1 MVTNLCSDVNDASIG
16 ARAEIV
22 VALCQLICSNL
33 LIDSNFDSMFLVSLR
48 HLHAFNAVAASGGI
62 RASSESLYRASS
74 AVARSVAAL
83 EQSLDAQLFE
93 RKGRGM
99 LLTAAG
105 EVVRKRADRI
115 QGELHEVRAEA
126 IRLRERSDA
135 KADARTGAKA
145 GRTGGGKVGSIEA
158 LLNERRLQA
167 ATLLAEMHHMPSVAH
182 AMGVS
187 QSAVSQAIARLEDML
202 GQPLFL
208 RTAHGMVP
216 TDAGRHWSESF
227 ERVLAE
233 LRHIPEDIA
242 ALEGVVLGS
251 VTIGALPLA
260 RSQLLPLAIAAVL
273 QRHPRLH
280 IRSLE
285 SPYEELTASLLSGRI
300 DFIVGAQRAGGADV
314 FASRSLFQ
322 DNAALVVRSGH
333 PLTRQRK
340 LTLQDLA
347 GYPWVLS
354 RSGTPL
360 RESLELF
367 FQRQHAPAPTPAVE
381 TGDLALAR
389 GLLLSSD
396 MLTVL
401 SAHQLHH
408 EVRTGQLVVLPFEM
422 HGMERSIGI
431 ITRKN
436 AHLSPGAYALLAEIE
451 SVGARWQT

>member
-1 MVTNLCSDVNDASIG
+1 
-16 ARAEIV
+16 
-22 VALCQLICSNL
+22 
-33 LIDSNFDSMFLVSLR
+33 MFLVSLR

-62 RASSESLYRASS
+62 RRSSESLYRASS
-74 AVARSVAAL
+74 AVARSVASL
-83 EQSLDAQLFE
+83 EASLDAQLFE

-105 EVVRKRADRI
+105 DVVRKRADRI
-115 QGELHEVRAEA
+115 EAELHAVREEA
-126 IRLRERSDA
+126 IRLRDRN
-135 KADARTGAKA
+135 GAKV
-145 GRTGGGKVGSIEA
+145 GGIEA

-167 ATLLAEMHHMPSVAH
+167 ASLLAEMHHMPSVAH
-182 AMGVS
+182 VMGVS

-202 GQPLFL
+202 GQALFL

-216 TDAGRHWSESF
+216 TDAGRRWTESF

-242 ALEGVVLGS
+242 ALAGVVLGV

-260 RSQLLPLAIAAVL
+260 RSQLLPVAISSVL
-273 QRHPRLH
+273 KRHPQLQ

-300 DFIVGAQRAGGADV
+300 DFIVGAQRVGSGDA
-314 FASRSLFQ
+314 FESRSLFE
-322 DNAALVVRSGH
+322 DKAALVARTGH
-333 PLTRQRK
+333 PLTRRNK
-340 LTLQDLA
+340 LTLDDLT
-347 GYPWVLS
+347 GYPWCLS

-360 RESLELF
+360 RESLVQF
-367 FQRQHAPAPTPAVE
+367 FERHDKQAPSPAVE
-381 TGDLALAR
+381 TGDLALLR
-389 GLLLSSD
+389 GLLVSSD

-408 EVRTGQLVVLPFEM
+408 EVRTGQLVVLPFDM
-422 HGMERSIGI
+422 PGMERSIGVT
-431 ITRKN
+431 TRKN

-451 SVGARWQT
+451 AISAHWRS

>member
-1 MVTNLCSDVNDASIG
+1 
-16 ARAEIV
+16 
-22 VALCQLICSNL
+22 
-33 LIDSNFDSMFLVSLR
+33 MFLVSLR

-62 RASSESLYRASS
+62 RRSSESLFRASS

-83 EQSLDAQLFE
+83 EESLDAQLFE

-105 EVVRKRADRI
+105 EEVRKRADRI
-115 QGELHEVRAEA
+115 EAELHAVREEA
-126 IRLRERSDA
+126 VRLRDRN
-135 KADARTGAKA
+135 GAKV
-145 GRTGGGKVGSIEA
+145 GGIEA

-182 AMGVS
+182 VMGVS

-208 RTAHGMVP
+208 RTAHGMMP
-216 TDAGRHWSESF
+216 TDAGRRWTESF
-227 ERVLAE
+227 ERVLSE

-242 ALEGVVLGS
+242 ALAGVVLGV

-260 RSQLLPLAIAAVL
+260 RSQLLPTAIASVL
-273 QRHPRLH
+273 KRHPQLH

-300 DFIVGAQRAGGADV
+300 DFIVGAQRASSADV

-322 DNAALVVRSGH
+322 DKAALVARTGH
-333 PLTRQRK
+333 PLTQRKK

-360 RESLELF
+360 RESLVQF
-367 FQRQHAPAPTPAVE
+367 FNRQGQEPPSPAVE
-381 TGDLALAR
+381 TGDLALLR
-389 GLLLSSD
+389 GLLVSSD

-408 EVRTGQLVVLPFEM
+408 EVQTGQLVVLPFEM
-422 HGMERSIGI
+422 PGMERSIGI
-431 ITRKN
+431 TTRKN

-451 SVGARWQT
+451 AISTRWR

>member
-1 MVTNLCSDVNDASIG
+1 MI
-16 ARAEIV
+16 
-22 VALCQLICSNL
+22 
-33 LIDSNFDSMFLVSLR
+33 LVSLR

-62 RASSESLYRASS
+62 RRSSESLYRASS

-83 EQSLDAQLFE
+83 EDSLAAQLFE

-105 EVVRKRADRI
+105 EVVRLRADRI
-115 QGELHEVRAEA
+115 EAELHGVREEA
-126 IRLRERSDA
+126 MRLRDRG
-135 KADARTGAKA
+135 GAKV
-145 GRTGGGKVGSIEA
+145 GGIEA

-167 ATLLAEMHHMPSVAH
+167 AALLAEMHHMPSVAK

-216 TDAGRHWSESF
+216 TDMGRRWTESF

-242 ALEGVVLGS
+242 ALAGVVLGV
-251 VTIGALPLA
+251 VTMGALPLA
-260 RSQLLPLAIAAVL
+260 RSQLLPMAIASVL
-273 QRHPRLH
+273 QRHPQLR

-285 SPYEELTASLLSGRI
+285 SPYEELMASLLSGRI
-300 DFIVGAQRAGGADV
+300 DFIVGAQRAGTADV
-314 FASRSLFQ
+314 FESRSLFE
-322 DNAALVVRSGH
+322 DKAALVARAGH
-333 PLTRQRK
+333 PLTQRAA
-340 LTLQDLA
+340 LTLDDLA

-360 RESLELF
+360 RESLVQF
-367 FQRQHAPAPTPAVE
+367 FERHGRSAPAPAVD
-381 TGDLALAR
+381 TGDLALLR

-422 HGMERSIGI
+422 PGMERSIGVT
-431 ITRKN
+431 TRKN

-451 SVGARWQT
+451 AVSAQWR